1 MSDEMKEWKKQLLS
15 DRKNGY
21 DKPVDQDV
29 MEAYCAG
36 YKDFLD
42 WSKTERLCAAET
54 VRMAEEKG
62 YRPYVR
68 GMEVKAGG
76 CADRC
81 GPH

>member
-21 DKPVDQDV
+21 DKTVDQDA

-42 WSKTERLCAAET
+42 
-54 VRMAEEKG
+54 
-62 YRPYVR
+62 RPRRSGSAPLKRSVWRRRR
-68 GMEVKAGG
+68 GT
-76 CADRC
+76 
-81 GPH
+81 GPMPGAWK